1 MEHNDKDYN
10 NWNRKAIILEALNRY
25 AESEDCYDRSLELS
39 PHKLVFENKARMLYD
54 WASQLLEE
62 DKPDEAKQV
71 IRRAIGSIPR
81 DSVGKS

>member
-1 MEHNDKDYN
+1 MIY
-10 NWNRKAIILEALNRY
+10 
-25 AESEDCYDRSLELS
+25 
-39 PHKLVFENKARMLYD
+39 ENKARMLYD